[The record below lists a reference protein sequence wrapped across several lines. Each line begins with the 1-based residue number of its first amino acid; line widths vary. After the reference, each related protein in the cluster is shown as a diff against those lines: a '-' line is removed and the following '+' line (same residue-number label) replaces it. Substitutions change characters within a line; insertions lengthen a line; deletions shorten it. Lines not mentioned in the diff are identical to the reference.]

1 MRAADLNACVPGSQR
16 FHVDHSGN
24 IRIRYGPAE
33 KPSGRYADKNSADGK
48 GPCPGQHAFM
58 NCLRGG
64 QVLSCQC
71 FAQLMIREVNSKSA
85 ADQQSAKKSKR
96 SRQLL
101 ADRCLFRS
109 EERRVGKECV
119 STCRARWVPYH

>member
-1 MRAADLNACVPGSQR
+1 MSRRPPRSTRTDALFPYTTLFRS
-16 FHVDHSGN
+16 
-24 IRIRYGPAE
+24 
-33 KPSGRYADKNSADGK
+33 YADKNSADGK

-101 ADRCLFRS
+101 ADRCLFDEPLYQDR
-109 EERRVGKECV
+109 K
-119 STCRARWVPYH
+119 STRLNSSH

>member
-1 MRAADLNACVPGSQR
+1 MECDCVIFFFFSSRRRQTRCALVTGVQTCALPIY
-16 FHVDHSGN
+16 

-101 ADRCLFRS
+101 ADRCLFD
-109 EERRVGKECV
+109 E
-119 STCRARWVPYH
+119 PLYH

>member
-101 ADRCLFRS
+101 RS
-109 EERRVGKECV
+109 EEQTTELQSLMRISNAV
-119 STCRARWVPYH
+119 